1 MKRSIETWRDCA
13 PQAMA
18 TEQSEAA
25 RTFAFQDARA
35 DILELAGTNAV
46 LVNLLHECQ
55 MVLKTIE
62 PESTDE
68 RVNFDLLLGAID
80 RAIDPS
86 RHMGSLL

>member
-1 MKRSIETWRDCA
+1 MKRSIETWRNCA

-18 TEQSEAA
+18 TEQSAEA
-25 RTFAFQDARA
+25 RTFAYQDARA
-35 DILELAGTNAV
+35 DILELASTNAV
-46 LVNLLHECQ
+46 LINLLHECQ

-62 PESTDE
+62 PERSDE

-86 RHMGSLL
+86 RHRGSLL